1 MTQSLKVKAVIFDR
15 DGVIINTDG
24 IVIYSVKEAFKRLGF
39 VVQDEDIPQ
48 IIGRSFDVYK
58 DYFVKK
64 WDFNLDEYRKIQ
76 NGIFYENLDKAE
88 FFQGAVDLIKSLH
101 TKKVP
106 IAVTTSAGR
115 EGTMLILNK
124 AGIAE
129 MFDVIITKDD
139 ITNFKP
145 HPEPYLKTAEKLGV
159 EAKYCVAIEDTAL
172 GVESAKNAG
181 MMCIAIPNEHT
192 RDQDFST
199 ADVVLESANEVE
211 KILEF
216 I

>member
-1 MTQSLKVKAVIFDR
+1 MTQPLKVKAVIFDR

-24 IVIYSVKEAFKRLGF
+24 IVINSVKEAFKRLGF

-88 FFQGAVDLIKSLH
+88 FFQGALDLIKSLH
-101 TKKVP
+101 TKKIP

-139 ITNFKP
+139 ITSFKP

-181 MMCIAIPNEHT
+181 MMCIAIPNEHP

>member
-39 VVQDEDIPQ
+39 VVQDEDVPQ

-76 NGIFYENLDKAE
+76 NGIFYENLNKAE
-88 FFQGAVDLIKSLH
+88 FFQGALDLIKCLH